1 MFILVRLGAKVMITA
16 KAVSKIVQ
24 VGENPGFQFLNDR
37 INIAYLKFDDP
48 KTGAGVMLDNQCEK
62 QNSFVLIQVSNRHT
76 NP

>member
-1 MFILVRLGAKVMITA
+1 MFIFVRLGAKVMITA

-48 KTGAGVMLDNQCEK
+48 KTVAG
-62 QNSFVLIQVSNRHT
+62 
-76 NP
+76 